1 MNAGTI
7 SFFKNIPL
15 FVCLILTVIA
25 GHFIYDA
32 VRNTYTELKQNTQQI
47 QSLQKQVADLKVAAK
62 ADSTPSPVPQIPV
75 TPLPVEFQPKPQ
87 VFLNKTVSDAIKQ
100 PIAENDGIPE
110 NGKFILAS
118 DDKKT
123 FSSQSDATLKFK
135 LVGDK

>member
-1 MNAGTI
+1 MNTGTMN
-7 SFFKNIPL
+7 FFKNLPL

-32 VRNTYTELKQNTQQI
+32 VRNTYAELKQNTQLI
-47 QSLQKQVADLKVAAK
+47 LSLQKQVADLKVAAK
-62 ADSTPSPVPQIPV
+62 SDVAPSPAPQIPV
-75 TPLPVEFQPKPQ
+75 TPLPIEFQPKATGI
-87 VFLNKTVSDAIKQ
+87 LNKSIAEATKQ
-100 PIAENDGIPE
+100 PVADAEGIPE

-123 FSSQSDATLKFK
+123 FSAQSDAPLKFK